1 MHARSLVLMM
11 ALLVQSGAAFGSCSR
26 PRPRPPIISR
36 STHIRMSYSPPKP
49 SILEKNWL
57 QGCAV
62 SWLVVAAPLLL
73 NPSEV
78 ALHVFALDVAGTYG
92 VQQPAAGFLQLA
104 ATLMPLEAALL
115 QLLASQLLDE
125 AAVET
130 RARLS
135 ASVVLAAGGA
145 LGACVAAASTGLT
158 VVDPAGLAVVLALC
172 GASAV
177 SVLRP
182 LLREISTDEL
192 SALAA
197 SDTRS
202 LLGQDTSAPAQRGKS
217 RAILGKSRA
226 IAPAAAADSP
236 LNLFYRSSA
245 IASLV
250 VGGAF
255 ALSPISPL
263 AVYEAELPVTY
274 LARALFGVYIALL
287 LSPIQIELYA
297 TARRGELGMRSA
309 RRLNLLCA
317 ASIGLLDGCGNAQVR
332 AQEVLVQGIES
343 LPDTFRFE
351 ANTTAAFYTAL
362 LVAIVYL
369 VQGLGAQAPPGLSQR
384 RKR

>member
-1 MHARSLVLMM
+1 
-11 ALLVQSGAAFGSCSR
+11 
-26 PRPRPPIISR
+26 
-36 STHIRMSYSPPKP
+36 MSYSPPKP
-49 SILEKNWL
+49 SNLEKNWL

-115 QLLASQLLDE
+115 QLLASSTLDE

-217 RAILGKSRA
+217 RAI
-226 IAPAAAADSP
+226 APAAAADSP
-236 LNLFYRSSA
+236 LDLFYRSSA

-287 LSPIQIELYA
+287 LSPIQIELYTA
-297 TARRGELGMRSA
+297 ARRGELGRRSA

-332 AQEVLVQGIES
+332 AQEVLVEGIES

-369 VQGLGAQAPPGLSQR
+369 VQGLGTQAPPGLSQR

>member
-1 MHARSLVLMM
+1 MKAPIILMLLLHVM
-11 ALLVQSGAAFGSCSR
+11 ALAVQSGAAFGICSR
-26 PRPRPPIISR
+26 PWPRPSIISR

-49 SILEKNWL
+49 SNLEQYLL

-92 VQQPAAGFLQLA
+92 VQQPAAGFFQLA

-115 QLLASQLLDE
+115 QLLASSTLDE

-172 GASAV
+172 GASSV

-182 LLREISTDEL
+182 LLSEISTDEL

-202 LLGQDTSAPAQRGKS
+202 LLGQDTSAPAKRGKF
-217 RAILGKSRA
+217 RA
-226 IAPAAAADSP
+226 IAPEAAAASP

-287 LSPIQIELYA
+287 LSPIQIELYTA
-297 TARRGELGMRSA
+297 ARRGELGMRSA

-332 AQEVLVQGIES
+332 AQEVLVEGIES

-369 VQGLGAQAPPGLSQR
+369 VQGLGSQAPPGLSQR

>member
-1 MHARSLVLMM
+1 MLARRLVLMM
-11 ALLVQSGAAFGSCSR
+11 ALLVQSGAALGSCSW

-49 SILEKNWL
+49 SNLEKNWL

-115 QLLASQLLDE
+115 QLLASSTLDE
-125 AAVET
+125 AAVST

-172 GASAV
+172 GASAG
-177 SVLRP
+177 SVLRR

-192 SALAA
+192 STLAA

-217 RAILGKSRA
+217 RAI
-226 IAPAAAADSP
+226 APAAAADSP
-236 LNLFYRSSA
+236 LVFFYRSSA

-287 LSPIQIELYA
+287 LSPIQIELYTA
-297 TARRGELGMRSA
+297 ARRGELGMRSA

-332 AQEVLVQGIES
+332 AQEVLVEGIES